1 LVNSSSNNEET
12 TASDE
17 KKEDP
22 FTASFGSIQR
32 AEQLLGYKPRV
43 TLKKGIVQLL
53 AWHYDRAYPYGGGQT
68 LAHEKSDFIAS
79 KGIVSCLP
87 NDKECLKA
95 APVFP
100 CASECSHEAQC
111 TQSFYD
117 EIMGWTQALTANC
130 ETVLYTLDRERDC
143 HWCEK
148 RQQQGS
154 SLRAA

>member
-1 LVNSSSNNEET
+1 L
-12 TASDE
+12 
-17 KKEDP
+17 KE
-22 FTASFGSIQR
+22 
-32 AEQLLGYKPRV
+32 
-43 TLKKGIVQLL
+43 GIVQLL

-68 LAHEKSDFIAS
+68 LAHEKSNFIAS

-130 ETVLYTLDRERDC
+130 ETVLYTLDLDDSLVSLPSAHLKIQTTSKSFVDGNCDLAFVSESSPLVLR
-143 HWCEK
+143 
-148 RQQQGS
+148 GS
-154 SLRAA
+154 SSKSSQAIFRRWHSTGWF